1 MKKKSLYIILIS
13 ILIVSSLLAL
23 FFHRKIGVQQVVS
36 KEYETSEGL
45 IKNYAKETDVQYLSE
60 SIGQYLYYLLLVED
74 KKEFKQQVEG
84 LRNNFLVKQP
94 SGTFVKWSV
103 SSEITTNA
111 LVDDF
116 RIIEV
121 LKKASIQFQEPS
133 YLKLAK
139 ELEETLNST
148 QLTKG
153 VLVDFYDW
161 KLQKKTTTLHLSY
174 INYQIIKENAKV
186 DDKAYQKILVDSIEL
201 DTPFFKEIYDID
213 RQVYLAADEKSVN
226 MIDQLMIAIQY
237 VKFTN
242 QAPKVF
248 DQWLKDEWNKNG
260 KLYGG
265 YLKEN
270 FTPAVSYESSA
281 VYALATLYFKL
292 SHEVTYSDQMYTMLL
307 TQPSFDENAD
317 YSMIHFFDYIWSE
330 TIEVLYKK
338 NSIMINRSDTKI

>member
-1 MKKKSLYIILIS
+1 MKKKSLCIILIS

-23 FFHRKIGVQQVVS
+23 FFHRKIGVQQVVN

-74 KKEFKQQVEG
+74 EKNFKQQVEG
-84 LRNNFLVKQP
+84 LRKNFLVKQP
-94 SGTFVKWSV
+94 RGTFIKWLA

-111 LVDDF
+111 SIDDF

-121 LKKASIQFQEPS
+121 LKKASTQFQEPS
-133 YLKLAK
+133 YLKLAN
-139 ELEETLNST
+139 ELEESLNST

-153 VLVDFYDW
+153 ILVDFYDW

-174 INYQIIKENAKV
+174 INYQVIKENTKV
-186 DDKAYQKILVDSIEL
+186 DQIAYQKILMESIDL
-201 DTPFFKEIYDID
+201 DTPFFKEIYDVD
-213 RQVYLAADEKSVN
+213 KQVYLAADEKSVN

-237 VKFTN
+237 VNFTKRV
-242 QAPKVF
+242 PKVF
-248 DQWLKDEWNKNG
+248 DQWLKEEWNKTG

-265 YLKEN
+265 YLKED

-292 SHEVTYSDQMYTMLL
+292 SHEETYSDQMYTKLL
-307 TQPSFDENAD
+307 TQPPSDENPD
-317 YSMIHFFDYIWSE
+317 YSMIHFFDYMWSE
-330 TIEVLYKK
+330 TVEVLHGKDFIV
-338 NSIMINRSDTKI
+338 N